1 MNSELKARSLKELS
15 AAYLAKELRV
25 NPEYQR
31 GLQWG
36 LAQKQG
42 LIDSLKILQLIAFI
56 EAEIDRTIPETDVVM
71 DNFRSVRTMAAR
83 FGART

>member
-1 MNSELKARSLKELS
+1 MRTSLLGGR
-15 AAYLAKELRV
+15 AVPIDTDTYLFD
-25 NPEYQR
+25 
-31 GLQWG
+31 
-36 LAQKQG
+36 QG

-56 EAEIDRTIPETDVVM
+56 EAEIDGTIPETDVVM